1 MIDEYADL
9 KLMLQQ
15 QLKLMSVLTEKLSSS
30 SLHAGPSANSQ
41 SVDQV
46 VSGISE
52 FLYDAKAG
60 VTFESWYKRYED
72 LFTVDLACQ
81 DDAWKVRLLLRKLGT
96 LEHQRY
102 TNFIL
107 PRNPRDVTFDDTVR
121 TLSQIF
127 GEQSSLFNARYQC
140 LQLVKRDADDFI
152 TYAGMVNREC
162 QRFQLG
168 SLTEDQF
175 KCLIFVSGLQSPHD
189 ADIRTR
195 LLSKLQQDGSVT
207 LQNLAEEC
215 QTLLNLK
222 HDSAMIQNAAAPGM
236 VQAVTAPRA
245 QSSARPTQSDRAK
258 SPPYACRF
266 CGAWHFHRDC
276 KFRQHRCQRCGRVG
290 HRDGYCHP
298 PSPKGAKTGLAPTR
312 DPKKRSRPRR
322 TPKSGPVGSS
332 LSLLATF
339 QINAADRRKFV
350 DVLING
356 QSVRL
361 QLDTA
366 SDITII
372 SEDLWRSLGK
382 PPFEPTSQSA
392 TSACGGRVQLTGQLH
407 CSVSFRGAT
416 FNAIC
421 YITKAKLNLLGLD
434 WLETLGLADLPLRAI
449 CNAVHSPKVPNDRTA
464 DIIRQFAPVFQD
476 GLGRCT
482 RTRAAL
488 QLVPGAQPVF
498 RPKRPVPYA
507 ALPLVDAELQRLED
521 MGVLVPVSYSAWA
534 APIVVVK
541 KPNGSLRICAD
552 FSTGLN
558 AALEPNCYPLP
569 IPADLFTILNGG
581 TCFAKIDLAD
591 AYLQIE
597 VAPESQALLTINT
610 HRGLLQYTRL
620 PFGVKTAPAIFQ
632 QTMDAMISG
641 IPGTAA
647 YLDDLLI
654 VGRTPEELRER
665 LAAVL
670 QRVQEYGF
678 RLKPEK
684 CQFFLP
690 SIKYL
695 GFIFDAHGRHPD
707 PENVRAIQQMPAPAD
722 VSQLRSFLGLISY
735 YSAFLPSLHDVRAP
749 LNRLLQKDVPW
760 HWSPACE
767 KVFVRLKAMLSS
779 DLLLTH
785 YDPAL
790 PILVA
795 ADASAYGIGAVLSH
809 RFPDGSEKAV
819 MHVSRTL
826 TPAEKNYGQIEKE
839 ALAIVFAVTKFHKM
853 LYGRRFT
860 LLTDHKP
867 LLSIFGSKKGIPAYS
882 ASRLQRWA
890 VILLGYDF
898 EIRYCRTQDF
908 GQADGLSRLISKHA
922 AVEDTVIAAVTVE
935 DDVRYQ
941 LSNAIRS
948 LPITAADIRRATAQ
962 DPVLQKAVTYV
973 QTCWPNTTLS
983 GELKQLHQR
992 RDSLSVVDSC
1002 LMTADRVVVP
1012 SCLRQAVLRQLHS
1025 AHPGMNRMKAVA
1037 RSYVYWP
1044 GIDNDI
1050 QDLVRRCSRCQQAS
1064 KMPPHQSPVPWQPP
1078 AKPWSRVHIDYAGPI
1093 DGISY
1098 LVMVDAYSKWPE
1110 VVAVNPPT
1118 ASATLACLQRIFSQH
1133 GLPEVLV
1140 SDNGTQFTSSIFED
1154 FCRRHCIEHLRS
1166 PPYHP
1171 QSNGQAERFVDT
1183 FKRALLKSRGEGT
1196 VDECLQAFL
1205 LSYRSTPNPATPGG
1219 QSPAEALMGRKLRT
1233 TNDALIPTEKPP
1245 THSGAC
1251 TKHKEFA
1258 VGAPVYARDYRAGHP
1273 RWIKATVTARRG
1285 DMLHDVSVGDDTWV
1299 RHRNQLRP
1307 RHGETS
1313 MPASHPVRLPLHILL
1328 DTFGLA
1334 TQRQST
1340 VEAAQSTPRLENP
1353 PCRRTERIRRSPK
1366 SLQVNP
1372 RQKRYA
1378 FSSKGGVAG
1387 TSKIP
1392 AKTRQ

>member
-1 MIDEYADL
+1 MTDEYADL

-72 LFTVDLACQ
+72 LFTVDLARQ

-322 TPKSGPVGSS
+322 TPKPGPVGSS

-416 FNAIC
+416 FNATC
-421 YITKAKLNLLGLD
+421 YITKAKLNVLGLD
-434 WLETLGLADLPLRAI
+434 WLETLGLADLPLQAI
-449 CNAVHSPKVPNDRTA
+449 CNVVHSPTVPNDRTDDKA
-464 DIIRQFAPVFQD
+464 SQSAPVFQD
-476 GLGRCT
+476 
-482 RTRAAL
+482 
-488 QLVPGAQPVF
+488 
-498 RPKRPVPYA
+498 
-507 ALPLVDAELQRLED
+507 
-521 MGVLVPVSYSAWA
+521 
-534 APIVVVK
+534 
-541 KPNGSLRICAD
+541 
-552 FSTGLN
+552 
-558 AALEPNCYPLP
+558 
-569 IPADLFTILNGG
+569 
-581 TCFAKIDLAD
+581 
-591 AYLQIE
+591 
-597 VAPESQALLTINT
+597 
-610 HRGLLQYTRL
+610 
-620 PFGVKTAPAIFQ
+620 
-632 QTMDAMISG
+632 
-641 IPGTAA
+641 
-647 YLDDLLI
+647 
-654 VGRTPEELRER
+654 
-665 LAAVL
+665 
-670 QRVQEYGF
+670 
-678 RLKPEK
+678 
-684 CQFFLP
+684 
-690 SIKYL
+690 
-695 GFIFDAHGRHPD
+695 
-707 PENVRAIQQMPAPAD
+707 
-722 VSQLRSFLGLISY
+722 
-735 YSAFLPSLHDVRAP
+735 
-749 LNRLLQKDVPW
+749 
-760 HWSPACE
+760 
-767 KVFVRLKAMLSS
+767 
-779 DLLLTH
+779 
-785 YDPAL
+785 
-790 PILVA
+790 
-795 ADASAYGIGAVLSH
+795 
-809 RFPDGSEKAV
+809 
-819 MHVSRTL
+819 
-826 TPAEKNYGQIEKE
+826 
-839 ALAIVFAVTKFHKM
+839 
-853 LYGRRFT
+853 
-860 LLTDHKP
+860 
-867 LLSIFGSKKGIPAYS
+867 
-882 ASRLQRWA
+882 
-890 VILLGYDF
+890 
-898 EIRYCRTQDF
+898 
-908 GQADGLSRLISKHA
+908 
-922 AVEDTVIAAVTVE
+922 
-935 DDVRYQ
+935 
-941 LSNAIRS
+941 
-948 LPITAADIRRATAQ
+948 
-962 DPVLQKAVTYV
+962 
-973 QTCWPNTTLS
+973 
-983 GELKQLHQR
+983 
-992 RDSLSVVDSC
+992 
-1002 LMTADRVVVP
+1002 
-1012 SCLRQAVLRQLHS
+1012 
-1025 AHPGMNRMKAVA
+1025 
-1037 RSYVYWP
+1037 
-1044 GIDNDI
+1044 
-1050 QDLVRRCSRCQQAS
+1050 CQQAS
-1064 KMPPHQSPVPWQPP
+1064 KMPPHQSPVPWHPP

-1140 SDNGTQFTSSIFED
+1140 SDNGTQFTSSVFED
-1154 FCRRHCIEHLRS
+1154 FCRRHCIQHLRS

-1171 QSNGQAERFVDT
+1171 QSSAQAERFVDT
-1183 FKRALLKSRGEGT
+1183 FRRALLKSRGEGT

-1233 TNDALIPTEKPP
+1233 TNEALIPTEKPP
-1245 THSGAC
+1245 TQSGAYS
-1251 TKHKEFA
+1251 KPKEFV

-1285 DMLHDVSVGDDTWV
+1285 DMLHNVSVGNDIWV

-1313 MPASHPVRLPLHILL
+1313 MPASYPVRLPLHILL

-1340 VEAAQSTPRLENP
+1340 VEAAQSPPHLENP

-1372 RQKRYA
+1372 RQKRYS

-1387 TSKIP
+1387 PSKIP
-1392 AKTRQ
+1392 AKNAPVTPA